1 MDLHRTVKETRSE
14 LIRSMGVM
22 TEGQKEKRERRKGVG
37 KMDSSIKTIE
47 KRYKNYNCTLP
58 NILLGYHGSDSQ
70 YLNLI

>member
-1 MDLHRTVKETRSE
+1 MDLHRTVKETRCE

-22 TEGQKEKRERRKGVG
+22 TEGQKEKGERRKGVRN
-37 KMDSSIKTIE
+37 E